1 MLAKAPAVLRRFL
14 RDETG
19 LSPVERGLLFCFLVV
34 WCVVALDETGLLPR
48 PL

>member
-1 MLAKAPAVLRRFL
+1 MLRRFL